1 MCVCACLNVYN
12 ISCPFMF
19 YANGP
24 WDEREVMSSLRLP
37 GLFYVKLLLLFFF
50 HDPAFGHAA
59 ALVHLM
65 SVQGFMPLLCSF
77 CVVV

>member
-1 MCVCACLNVYN
+1 
-12 ISCPFMF
+12 MF

-37 GLFYVKLLLLFFF
+37 GSFKFSAFFF
-50 HDPAFGHAA
+50 HSLAFGHAV
-59 ALVHLM
+59 ALVHLV
-65 SVQGFMPLLCSF
+65 SAQGFKPLLCSF